1 MSQNKNH
8 IFLLKKKNNYYTQA
22 QENQKKKKREEAS
35 YCLEEEGK
43 KKKKRKKEK
52 EKRTPRPRKS
62 KEKKLNRKRKKK
74 KREEA
79 TLPRKK
85 TKKKERQRYLL
96 PREKKKNNNKG
107 MCTWTFL
114 SIKKKFISTQ
124 FFLHFW
130 KKTFWQA
137 QEKTPRLHHLFSF
150 SSPNQT
156 HSKKVF
162 ISIFSPKFSIHP
174 ISPPNKHTL
183 GLREESL
190 YQLQHNN
197 ARKENFK

>member
-22 QENQKKKKREEAS
+22 LENQKKKKREEAS

-62 KEKKLNRKRKKK
+62 KEKKLNRKRKKE

-85 TKKKERQRYLL
+85 TKKERQRYLL

>member
-8 IFLLKKKNNYYTQA
+8 IFLLKKKKQ
-22 QENQKKKKREEAS
+22 
-35 YCLEEEGK
+35 LLHLG
-43 KKKKRKKEK
+43 
-52 EKRTPRPRKS
+52 PRKS

-85 TKKKERQRYLL
+85 TKKERQRYLL

-130 KKTFWQA
+130 KKTFW
-137 QEKTPRLHHLFSF
+137 
-150 SSPNQT
+150 
-156 HSKKVF
+156 
-162 ISIFSPKFSIHP
+162 
-174 ISPPNKHTL
+174 
-183 GLREESL
+183 
-190 YQLQHNN
+190 
-197 ARKENFK
+197 